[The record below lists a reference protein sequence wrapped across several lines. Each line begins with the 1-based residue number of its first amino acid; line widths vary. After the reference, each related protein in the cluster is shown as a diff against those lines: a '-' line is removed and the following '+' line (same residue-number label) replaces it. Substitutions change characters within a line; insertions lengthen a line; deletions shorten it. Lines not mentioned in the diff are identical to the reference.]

1 MIRIS
6 TKVLRSIGF
15 LTGLLILMV
24 VLSAIFAPKREI
36 YNATAVDEKQR
47 SLKEEPEDTIDVIF
61 AGDSESYSAFS
72 PLQIWTEYGFTSFVC
87 GTSAQ
92 RLCDTYAL
100 LQETFET
107 QSPEVVVLETNC
119 LYRFAGIAKETDD
132 KVMAGLSRY
141 LPVFQYHSR
150 WKTYLSGGDSESSE
164 SQLKGFRKRKTV
176 KPYLGGEYMNETD
189 AVKEVPELAAE
200 YLEKINTLCKEK
212 NAELVLVSAPSA
224 KCWNYEKH
232 NGVTAWAGK
241 NGVRYLDLNLEDG
254 LGIDW
259 TTDTKDG
266 GDHLNFAGAKKVT
279 QYMGEW
285 LEENWKLMDHRGDS
299 SYDHW
304 YENCGLLD

>member
-6 TKVLRSIGF
+6 TKVVRSIGF

-176 KPYLGGEYMNETD
+176 KHM
-189 AVKEVPELAAE
+189 
-200 YLEKINTLCKEK
+200 
-212 NAELVLVSAPSA
+212 
-224 KCWNYEKH
+224 H
-232 NGVTAWAGK
+232 
-241 NGVRYLDLNLEDG
+241 
-254 LGIDW
+254 
-259 TTDTKDG
+259 
-266 GDHLNFAGAKKVT
+266 
-279 QYMGEW
+279 
-285 LEENWKLMDHRGDS
+285 
-299 SYDHW
+299 
-304 YENCGLLD
+304 